1 MCSYQSVLYTELVNA
16 CLDRFMSSNMFFS
29 NVSLM
34 TPQSAQHQICQTSES
49 TALNV
54 IHFLSKVID
63 SVWNCL
69 YRGNPIQIFRCFLKL
84 LSEAHVS
91 NKAVA
96 QITCTEVHLNALFR
110 IVLYIISRPID
121 NVDSKFF
128 IFIIKQK

>member
-16 CLDRFMSSNMFFS
+16 CLDRFMSSNMFFT
-29 NVSLM
+29 NVSLI
-34 TPQSAQHQICQTSES
+34 SSEQICQTSES

-84 LSEAHVS
+84 LSEAHVK

-96 QITCTEVHLNALFR
+96 QITCTEIHLNALFR
-110 IVLYIISRPID
+110 IVLYLISRPID
-121 NVDSKFF
+121 NVDSDCLFFLFYIKF
-128 IFIIKQK
+128 

>member
-1 MCSYQSVLYTELVNA
+1 MCSYQSVLYTQLVNA
-16 CLDRFMSSNMFFS
+16 CLDRFMSSNMFFA
-29 NVSLM
+29 NVALM
-34 TPQSAQHQICQTSES
+34 APQSAQGQICQTSES

-69 YRGNPIQIFRCFLKL
+69 YRGNPIRIFKCFLKL
-84 LSEAHVS
+84 LSEAHVA

-110 IVLYIISRPID
+110 IVLYLISRPID
-121 NVDSKFF
+121 NIDSKLFNYSVK
-128 IFIIKQK
+128 I